1 MGDLWSFSFFQRAL
15 ISSILIGAACSF
27 TGVFVVLNGLS
38 FMGAGIAHAA
48 FAGVALGFLLGI
60 NPLLLSIIWAIG
72 AVWVIGFTHKR
83 GELKLDAS
91 ISIMFSVS
99 MALAVLFIG
108 FIKTYNTELFSFL
121 FGNLFAIGKVD
132 LIIISLMAFFSI
144 GIILLFFKEFFFI
157 SFDPLM
163 AKASG
168 IPADGLFFLLLNVIG
183 LTVVISLKSVGTIL
197 VFGLLV
203 TPAASAYQLTHNI
216 RIMTIL
222 SLIFGVG
229 SSILGL
235 FASYYLDV
243 PSGSTIVIILGI
255 IFFISM
261 LLSPKRKRLK
271 TIKIGGDGDNH

>member
-168 IPADGLFFLLLNVIG
+168 IPANGLFFLLLNVIG

>member
-121 FGNLFAIGKVD
+121 FGNLFAIGKID
-132 LIIISLMAFFSI
+132 LIIISLMAIFSI

-271 TIKIGGDGDNH
+271 TIKIGGDKDRH

>member
-1 MGDLWSFSFFQRAL
+1 MGDLWSFSFFQRAFL
-15 ISSILIGAACSF
+15 SSILIGAACSL

-60 NPLLLSIIWAIG
+60 NPLFLSIVWAIG
-72 AVWVIGFTHKR
+72 AVWIIGFTHKR

-91 ISIMFSVS
+91 ISIMFSFS
-99 MALAVLFIG
+99 MALAILFIG
-108 FIKTYNTELFSFL
+108 FIKSYNTELFSFL
-121 FGNLFAIGKVD
+121 FGNLFAITRTD
-132 LIIISLMAFFSI
+132 LVIISLMAIFSI
-144 GIILLFFKEFFFI
+144 GSILLFFKEFFFI

-168 IPADGLFFLLLNVIG
+168 IPADGLFFFLLNIIG

-216 RIMTIL
+216 RIMALL
-222 SLIFGVG
+222 SLLFGVG

-243 PSGSTIVIILGI
+243 PSGATIVIFLGI
-255 IFFISM
+255 IFFVSM
-261 LLSPKRKRLK
+261 MVSPKRKRLK
-271 TIKIGGDGDNH
+271 TIKIGNKALR